1 MFTSRVSFLLPL
13 LYVPFLFIYFF
24 FYIFLNLHKFIRST
38 DVRPATDPPSSRI
51 PPVLN
56 WSTLTG
62 RPQMKALVI
71 CFLLSPRLLRNF
83 PCRFAFRAFVRDHGA
98 ERSGKKE
105 RKKGKKTVCIRMWIR
120 GGARDGC
127 AEINMAR
134 EKERKKKKKKYIH
147 IHTHIRIF
155 TYVYMSVC
163 VAFCMYMGVFCVHVC
178 I

>member
-1 MFTSRVSFLLPL
+1 
-13 LYVPFLFIYFF
+13 
-24 FYIFLNLHKFIRST
+24 
-38 DVRPATDPPSSRI
+38 
-51 PPVLN
+51 
-56 WSTLTG
+56 
-62 RPQMKALVI
+62 MKALVI

-134 EKERKKKKKKYIH
+134 EKERKKKKKKYIL
-147 IHTHIRIF
+147 TFGYSRMYTCLCVQLF
-155 TYVYMSVC
+155 VC
-163 VAFCMYMGVFCVHVC
+163 TWECFVCMYAYKGNYETVVQ
-178 I
+178 

>member
-1 MFTSRVSFLLPL
+1 MLLHIFQVTDADCYLPFSYLRVISVFRVINDNEIAQIMFTSRVSFLLPL

-24 FYIFLNLHKFIRST
+24 YIFLNLHKFVRST

-51 PPVLN
+51 PPVWN
-56 WSTLTG
+56 WSTFTG

-105 RKKGKKTVCIRMWIR
+105 RKKGKNCLYANVDTRR
-120 GGARDGC
+120 G
-127 AEINMAR
+127 
-134 EKERKKKKKKYIH
+134 ERWM
-147 IHTHIRIF
+147 R
-155 TYVYMSVC
+155 
-163 VAFCMYMGVFCVHVC
+163 
-178 I
+178 